1 MTPENMLG
9 IIDSDVLRFHAHR
22 DPALRGSIG
31 THAHQWQAASW
42 YLLLCPA
49 PTLHLT
55 RAILWHDVA
64 EAYIG
69 DMPGPVKSACVE
81 LAVTLAAMEAVVS
94 EDLGLPVVTAERDL
108 AWMKLCDRLAD
119 YVHVATIAHWQ
130 LETEDWQ
137 EARAEIGGIAQTL
150 GVAARVEAV
159 LSEVD
164 A

>member
-1 MTPENMLG
+1 MTPDTMLA
-9 IIDSDVLRFHAHR
+9 IADSDVIRFHAHR

-31 THAHQWQAASW
+31 THQHQWQAATW

-64 EAYIG
+64 EAYMG
-69 DMPGPVKSACVE
+69 DMPGPVKSACAE
-81 LAVTLAAMEAVVS
+81 LSTILAAMEAVVS

-108 AWMKLCDRLAD
+108 AWMKLADRMAD
-119 YVHVATIAHWQ
+119 YVHVAGTAHY
-130 LETEDWQ
+130 LLGTEDWQ
-137 EARAEIGGIAQTL
+137 EARAEIGGLAQSL
-150 GVAARVEAV
+150 GIGAKVEQL

>member
-1 MTPENMLG
+1 MTPDTMLA
-9 IIDSDVLRFHAHR
+9 IVDSEVLRFHAHR
-22 DPALRGSIG
+22 DPVLRGSIG
-31 THAHQWQAASW
+31 TQRHQWQATTW

-64 EAYIG
+64 EAYMG
-69 DMPGPVKSACVE
+69 DMPGPVKSACEE
-81 LAVTLAAMEAVVS
+81 LSTILAAMEAVIS

-119 YVHVATIAHWQ
+119 YVHVAGTAPWN
-130 LETEDWQ
+130 LADDDWQ
-137 EARAEIGGIAQTL
+137 EARAEIGGLAQSL
-150 GVAARVEAV
+150 GVGAKVEQV